1 MYKLK
6 QLVKKYETELDT
18 LTQNCRNFT
27 KQPCELEI
35 LQQRISDLQEVVTDL
50 KNVINI
56 YFEDFK
62 KLENEVIDWA
72 KDKGI
77 FDKGNPIA
85 QAEKGIEEAMELK
98 DAVLA
103 YENDLDWFQNSKGK
117 EVDSWAEIE
126 DAIGDRLVTLIISA
140 KFYDIDILSA
150 LKGSLLV
157 IQKRTGKMINGQ
169 FIKNND

>member
-1 MYKLK
+1 MDKLK
-6 QLVKKYETELDT
+6 QLVKKYETEIET

-27 KQPCELEI
+27 NQPCEFDL
-35 LQQRISDLQEVVTDL
+35 LGQRISVLQEVVKDL
-50 KNVINI
+50 KSVINI
-56 YFEDFK
+56 DFEDFK
-62 KLENEVIDWA
+62 KLETEVIEWA
-72 KDKGI
+72 TDKGI

-85 QAEKGIEEAMELK
+85 QAEKGIEEATELK

-103 YENDLDWFQNSKGK
+103 YENNLEVFNNSKGEK
-117 EVDSWAEIE
+117 VGSWAEIV

-140 KFYDIDILSA
+140 KFYDIDILKS
-150 LKGSLLV
+150 LKGSLTV